1 MKNAE
6 LPDQDFSE
14 PYKADAAAGPPS
26 YLSSRRQV
34 EDPVPDANDMR
45 HQAMERETTGS
56 PGNPLGARLPHDIV
70 SEMEAELKQQVDRL
84 VAERH

>member
-1 MKNAE
+1 MKNAVRS
-6 LPDQDFSE
+6 DQDFSE
-14 PYKADAAAGPPS
+14 PYKADATAGPPS
-26 YLSSRRQV
+26 YPSSRRRV

-45 HQAMERETTGS
+45 HQAMEREMTGS
-56 PGNPLGARLPHDIV
+56 LGARLPHDIV

>member
-1 MKNAE
+1 MKNAVRS
-6 LPDQDFSE
+6 DQDFTE
-14 PYKADAAAGPPS
+14 PYKADAAAGAPS
-26 YLSSRRQV
+26 YLSSRRV
-34 EDPVPDANDMR
+34 EDPVSDANVVR

-56 PGNPLGARLPHDIV
+56 PGDPLGARLPHDIV